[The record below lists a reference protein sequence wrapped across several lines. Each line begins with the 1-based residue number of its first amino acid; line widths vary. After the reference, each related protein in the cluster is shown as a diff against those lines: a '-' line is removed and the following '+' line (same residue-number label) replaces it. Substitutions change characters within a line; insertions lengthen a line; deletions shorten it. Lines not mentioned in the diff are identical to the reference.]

1 MRPPVIETDDGDYI
15 KLPSTVGPPYTTVS
29 GKTSGRRNRDMRLRK
44 RDTSEKHS
52 GQLSIKSNGNIPKGK
67 SENPV
72 QKESQKA
79 SEAHVLKSLFD
90 EESVSLK
97 KVSMTSNG
105 EVSGGPKSNP
115 GAYIMVSILF
125 FTMFLGKLLGIL
137 CTLILVCSLYP
148 HRKNDGND
156 VRISE
161 NMVVNWPD
169 KGSPEEYKK
178 RVIMA
183 GLLERKSHYR

>member
-1 MRPPVIETDDGDYI
+1 MRPPVIETDDEDYI
-15 KLPSTVGPPYTTVS
+15 KLPPTIGP
-29 GKTSGRRNRDMRLRK
+29 TSGRRNRDMRQRK

-52 GQLSIKSNGNIPKGK
+52 GDQLSIKSNGSKPEGK

-72 QKESQKA
+72 QKE
-79 SEAHVLKSLFD
+79 HVLKSLFD

-97 KVSMTSNG
+97 KVSLTSNG
-105 EVSGGPKSNP
+105 EVNGGPKSNP
-115 GAYIMVSILF
+115 GVYIMISSLF
-125 FTMFLGKLLGIL
+125 FTMFFGKLLGIL

-156 VRISE
+156 VRISK

-178 RVIMA
+178 IVIMA